1 MDEFIIRTRNLQ
13 KSYSSK
19 LAINDFSV
27 DISSNSITG
36 LIGRNGSGKT
46 TLMKILAG
54 LLDKTNGDVKV
65 FNENPMD
72 NINVLSNL
80 VYTYH
85 NLEYENNI
93 TLETITD
100 IYKCM
105 FPLFDNEFAMKLINY
120 FELNKKIKYKQLS
133 QGMGSIFNFICGLS
147 CRTKL
152 TMFDEPVL
160 GMDVTV
166 RKAAYEIL
174 LRDYTEYPRTFI
186 VSSHLL
192 SELEGMLSDIILIDN
207 GKLVFHNSLDNIRQ
221 SAYRADAAKDM
232 LDLFCQNK
240 KVIFRKSSDIVSY
253 AVIYEPLT
261 NDVLNYAKI
270 KGIKIS
276 PVRPEELYVYLTKS
290 DKEDELECLWTKQ
303 N

>member
-1 MDEFIIRTRNLQ
+1 
-13 KSYSSK
+13 
-19 LAINDFSV
+19 
-27 DISSNSITG
+27 
-36 LIGRNGSGKT
+36 
-46 TLMKILAG
+46 
-54 LLDKTNGDVKV
+54 
-65 FNENPMD
+65 MD
-72 NINVLSNL
+72 NLNVLSNL

-85 NLEYENNI
+85 NLKYENNI

-207 GKLVFHNSLDNIRQ
+207 GKLVFHKTVDDIRQ
-221 SAYRADAAKDM
+221 SAYRADAVKDM
-232 LDLFCQNK
+232 LDIFCQNK
-240 KVIFRKSSDIVSY
+240 KVIFRESSDIVSY